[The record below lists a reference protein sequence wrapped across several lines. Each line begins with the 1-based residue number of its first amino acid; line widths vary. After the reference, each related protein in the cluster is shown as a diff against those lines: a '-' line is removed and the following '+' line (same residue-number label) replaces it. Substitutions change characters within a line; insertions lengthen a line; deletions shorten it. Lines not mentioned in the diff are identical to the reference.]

1 VSAAADRCSDTAR
14 ERADPMVATAAPTRR
29 WLLLEHPG
37 PWAAGALDSPGLAPA
52 REALQQA
59 ITPGVSR
66 VLLIRRPGRQTAG
79 GRRVWMVLDHDVGWV
94 AAGTWEP
101 DPTPQSL
108 EHPDAGLLA
117 AADALARAPSTAR
130 VVDAPTGPVLLVCA
144 HGRHDV
150 CCAVRGRPV
159 AAALA
164 QRWPDQTW
172 ECSHVGGD
180 RFAANLVVVPDGVY
194 YGQLDAVSAVE
205 VVEAHL
211 AGRIDAE
218 RLRGFT
224 WQPPAA
230 QAAMAQAHRRW
241 GPAGPHAFTLTSLA
255 QAADHRWR
263 VELAGAAGLP
273 SRVVATVTRS
283 LRPPA
288 RLTCRG
294 TTDAVAA
301 VFDVTDLEVLDA

>member
-1 VSAAADRCSDTAR
+1 
-14 ERADPMVATAAPTRR
+14 MVATAAPTRR

-37 PWAAGALDSPGLAPA
+37 PWAAGALDSPGIGPA
-52 REALQQA
+52 REALQRA

-66 VLLIRRPGRQTAG
+66 VLLIRRPGRQPAG
-79 GRRVWMVLDHDVGWV
+79 GRKAWMVLDHDAGWV
-94 AAGTWEP
+94 TAGTWDP
-101 DPTPQSL
+101 DRAAQSL
-108 EHPDAGLLA
+108 EIPDTGLLA
-117 AADALARAPSTAR
+117 AADALSGAPTTVRA
-130 VVDAPTGPVLLVCA
+130 VDAPGGPLLLVCA

-194 YGQLDAVSAVE
+194 YGQLDADSAFE
-205 VVEAHL
+205 VVEGHL
-211 AGRIDAE
+211 AGRVDAE

-230 QAAMAQAHRRW
+230 QAAMAQAHRRF
-241 GPAGPHAFTLTSLA
+241 GPAGPQAFTVTSLT
-255 QAADHRWR
+255 QAGEQRWR

-273 SRVVATVTRS
+273 SRVAATVTRS

-288 RLTCRG
+288 RLTCQATRE
-294 TTDAVAA
+294 AVAA
-301 VFDVTDLEVLDA
+301 VFEVTDLQVLHG